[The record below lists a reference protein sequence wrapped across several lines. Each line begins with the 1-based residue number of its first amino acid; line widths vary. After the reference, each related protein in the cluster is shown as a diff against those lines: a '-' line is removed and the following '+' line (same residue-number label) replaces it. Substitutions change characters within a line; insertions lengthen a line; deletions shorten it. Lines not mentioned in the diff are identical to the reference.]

1 MEMESFV
8 IVDDVSVVSS
18 SVYVMTYQI
27 RLVGVQKISLEH
39 ECVFNEIFI
48 LDSWIQCKLNILI

>member
-27 RLVGVQKISLEH
+27 RLCVVQKISLEQ
-39 ECVFNEIFI
+39 EYVCLMKF
-48 LDSWIQCKLNILI
+48 SY